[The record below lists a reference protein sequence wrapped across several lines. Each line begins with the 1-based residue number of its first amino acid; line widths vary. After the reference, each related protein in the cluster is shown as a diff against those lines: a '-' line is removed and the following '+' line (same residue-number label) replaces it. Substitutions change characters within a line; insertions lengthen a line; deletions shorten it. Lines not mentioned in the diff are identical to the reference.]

1 MIPAIKTYSD
11 GRIDLYFR
19 VQTNNV
25 PITLTF
31 LNEDGDP
38 YSLAYED
45 FEIRIKNYEGARKN
59 QILLE
64 SGSGLTIN
72 ENAITFALTDEVTDI
87 KAAEY
92 YWELFNITNGRP
104 WLTGKAYGVLGVS
117 PSIEGSTEFVINE
130 GGTNLTITISE
141 GTGGGL
147 STVVTDGV
155 TVQGDGSEED
165 PIALKI
171 GTGTA
176 SKVLYHDPGTGEVK
190 SGDAPDSTVHTDGT
204 YITGDGSSGDPV
216 SLNFSS
222 VVGDLGTAAMS
233 DIEDFDP
240 AGEAVYRTG
249 LLQSELEAL
258 ISEKADQDSVREKLD
273 ALITPQPKSGN
284 YTLASGD
291 LSNVD
296 LGKNLKFVQ
305 STSGDLTVP
314 TNASVAFP
322 IGTILGVEGFD
333 NVIADT
339 GVTITGTRGDLTIP
353 SGTTAALEK
362 TGTNTWTLHNGT
374 ADSGGGSWG
383 GIDGD
388 IEDQTDLVAYIEEEL
403 TAKGD
408 ALVTTV
414 SKTASYIFGTDASD
428 LTDVNAG
435 KDVIFEMNVA
445 SANTFTIP
453 LDSTTNFPIG
463 TVRGIRQTGAG
474 QTTVD
479 KAVGV
484 TLNGPLNAFKLAAQG
499 AIAFIE
505 KTAANT
511 WYINGETVI

>member
-1 MIPAIKTYSD
+1 MASKIQIRRDTAANWASENPILSQGEMGLELDTNLFKFGD
-11 GRIDLYFR
+11 GE
-19 VQTNNV
+19 TEWN
-25 PITLTF
+25 
-31 LNEDGDP
+31 
-38 YSLAYED
+38 
-45 FEIRIKNYEGARKN
+45 
-59 QILLE
+59 
-64 SGSGLTIN
+64 GLDYAN
-72 ENAITFALTDEVTDI
+72 
-87 KAAEY
+87 
-92 YWELFNITNGRP
+92 
-104 WLTGKAYGVLGVS
+104 
-117 PSIEGSTEFVINE
+117 EGST
-130 GGTNLTITISE
+130 
-141 GTGGGL
+141 GGGHTIK
-147 STVVTDGV
+147 SN
-155 TVQGDGSEED
+155 
-165 PIALKI
+165 
-171 GTGTA
+171 GTPLTQRAG
-176 SKVLYHDPGTGEVK
+176 
-190 SGDAPDSTVHTDGT
+190 
-204 YITGDGSSGDPV
+204 
-216 SLNFSS
+216 LNFSS
-222 VVGDLGTAAMS
+222 KFTLTDDSGNDETDVTVNITKSDVGLDNVDNTSDTNKPISTA
-233 DIEDFDP
+233 
-240 AGEAVYRTG
+240 T
-249 LLQSELEAL
+249 QTAL
-258 ISEKADQDSVREKLD
+258 NSKLD
-273 ALITPQPKSGN
+273 SLTTTESKTGS
-284 YTLASGD
+284 YTLAAGD
-291 LSNVD
+291 LTKVNE
-296 LGKNLKFVQ
+296 GKNLKFK

-322 IGTILGVEGFD
+322 IGVFLGVEGFA

-353 SGTTAALEK
+353 SGIISALEK

-374 ADSGGGSWG
+374 ADSGGTWG
-383 GIDGD
+383 GIDGT
-388 IEDQTDLVAYIEEEL
+388 ITDQTDLVAYVAEEL